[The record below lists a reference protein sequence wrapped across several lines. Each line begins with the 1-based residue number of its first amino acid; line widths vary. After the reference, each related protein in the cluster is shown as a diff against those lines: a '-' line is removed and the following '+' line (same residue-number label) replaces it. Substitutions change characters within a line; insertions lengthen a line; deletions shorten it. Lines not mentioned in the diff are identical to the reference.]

1 MKLKERLGDSSQKGF
16 SVNSDGVLMYATRL
30 CVPDDAALKR
40 EILEEAHSSAYAMH
54 PGSTKLYRDLR
65 ESYWWIGMKR
75 EIADFVA
82 KCLVCQRVKA
92 EHRHPAGLL
101 QPLPI
106 PE

>member
-1 MKLKERLGDSSQKGF
+1 MGDSGKKGF
-16 SVNSDGVLMYATRL
+16 TVNPDGVLMYGNQL
-30 CVPDDAALKR
+30 CVPNDELLKR
-40 EILEEAHSSAYAMH
+40 EILEEAHSFAYAMH
-54 PGSTKLYRDLR
+54 LGSTKLYRDLR
-65 ESYWWIGMKR
+65 ESYWWIGIKR